1 MELVSC
7 FLTICI
13 YGFSF
18 YVFNQIM
25 VITRFAPSPTGDP
38 HIGNIR
44 TALFNYLF
52 ARHEGG
58 KFYLRIEDTDQS
70 RHNSESVSVIK
81 EALGWLGIAP
91 DNIDNPVV
99 QSERLEIYKKAALQL
114 VDEGKAYVCNCSKER
129 LNEVR
134 STQTANKQIPRYDGH
149 CRDLNLPLEE
159 GCVVR
164 MKIPRDE
171 KIVFED
177 LIRGKI
183 EINSGVLDDQV
194 LLKSDG
200 FPTYHLAHVIDDHEM
215 QTSHVFRGEEW
226 LSSAPKHI
234 LLFGMFGFVPPI
246 YAHLPVI
253 LSPTKGKLS
262 KRDGATTILAYKQM
276 GYLPEAIINF
286 MALLGWS
293 PKTNDEIFSL
303 EQLVEKF
310 TCENIN
316 KSPAVFDINKLNN
329 VNRHY
334 LVELLSTDKK
344 RLFSLLDEKS
354 GEYLKSV
361 DQPLGDNES
370 LKNVLLNLIIPRINK
385 LDEFYDHLKVF
396 IEKPNI
402 SKELLIFRK
411 SSESNTRL
419 ALVEFIKKAEGI
431 DDDKWLWNKI
441 EETLTMVV
449 TENNLSN
456 GDVFWPVRYALSGEE
471 KSAPPQELAT
481 ILGKKESL
489 DRIKQ
494 AIELI

>member
-1 MELVSC
+1 
-7 FLTICI
+7 
-13 YGFSF
+13 
-18 YVFNQIM
+18 M

-52 ARHEGG
+52 ARHAGG
-58 KFYLRIEDTDQS
+58 KFYLRIEDTDQN
-70 RHNSESVSVIK
+70 RRNDESVGVIK
-81 EALGWLGIAP
+81 EALNWLDIVP
-91 DNIDNPVV
+91 DNIDEPIV
-99 QSERLEIYKKAALQL
+99 QSERLEIYKKAAMQL
-114 VDEGKAYVCNCSKER
+114 VSESKAYVCNCSKER
-129 LNEVR
+129 LDEVR
-134 STQTANKQIPRYDGH
+134 ATQAAKKQSPRYDNH
-149 CRDLNLPLEE
+149 CREKNLPYSE

-164 MKIPRDE
+164 MKVPLDKE
-171 KIVFED
+171 IVFND
-177 LIRGKI
+177 LIRGEIK
-183 EINSGVLDDQV
+183 INSNTLDDQV

-234 LLFGMFGFVPPI
+234 ILFEMFGYEPPI

-276 GYLPEAIINF
+276 GYLPEALINF
-286 MALLGWS
+286 MALLGWN

-303 EQLVEKF
+303 DNLIEKF

-334 LVELLSTDKK
+334 LVRLLATDKK
-344 RLFSLLDEKS
+344 RLLSLLDEKS
-354 GEYLKSV
+354 NEYLESV
-361 DQPLGDNES
+361 DRPLDNNES

-385 LDEFYDHLKVF
+385 LDEFYGHLKIF
-396 IEKPNI
+396 IEKPVLD
-402 SKELLIFRK
+402 KKMLIFRK
-411 SSESNTRL
+411 SSEPKTKL
-419 ALVEFIKKAEGI
+419 ALVEFAKKAESI
-431 DDDKWLWNKI
+431 DEQQWLWNTI
-441 EETLTMVV
+441 EEILSSVVAENDLT
-449 TENNLSN
+449 N
-456 GDVFWPVRYALSGEE
+456 GDVFWSVRYALSGEE

-481 ILGKKESL
+481 ILGKNESL
-489 DRIKQ
+489 KRISQ
-494 AIELI
+494 AIGLL